1 MRLRKRRRRML
12 IGTASFVYLVAL
24 AWLLSPLWRPAE
36 GASLDH
42 AQVSSGAAA
51 RAIGISPLGSPKA
64 LPERLPGSST
74 VTAGASESESTEP
87 VSEVGSE
94 ATATTAT
101 LPEGGESSATPT
113 PEAESSES
121 SREETIIGFE
131 G

>member
-1 MRLRKRRRRML
+1 MRVGVASL
-12 IGTASFVYLVAL
+12 IYLGAL
-24 AWLLSPLWRPAE
+24 AWLLSPLWRPAD
-36 GASLDH
+36 GAPPDH
-42 AQVSSGAAA
+42 AQVSSGATAQ
-51 RAIGISPLGSPKA
+51 AIGISPLARLKP

-74 VTAGASESESTEP
+74 VTASTAEAGNTEP
-87 VSEVGSE
+87 VSEVGPE
-94 ATATTAT
+94 TTAT

>member
-1 MRLRKRRRRML
+1 MRV
-12 IGTASFVYLVAL
+12 GVASLVYLGAL

-36 GASLDH
+36 GAPPDH
-42 AQVSSGAAA
+42 ARVSSGAAA
-51 RAIGISPLGSPKA
+51 RAIGISPLARLKP
-64 LPERLPGSST
+64 LPARLPGSST
-74 VTAGASESESTEP
+74 VTASTAEAGSTEAGNTEP

-94 ATATTAT
+94 TTAT